1 MHRQFNIGYF
11 FSVGFIIH
19 KEMEDS
25 SKLWSAIEY
34 KFKKMEISV
43 GRGWVQIQATEKDR
57 DEALFDTEE
66 IFKLHQSGIQKHSNF
81 YIGGSI
87 GIHIL
92 FKTNHGDAY
101 KLHHIF
107 SLNMYFQFVQR

>member
-19 KEMEDS
+19 KEIEDS

-34 KFKKMEISV
+34 KFKKMETSV
-43 GRGWVQIQATEKDR
+43 GRGWVQIQVIEKDR

-81 YIGGSI
+81 YIGVLLEYI
-87 GIHIL
+87 FYLKPIMAMHI
-92 FKTNHGDAY
+92 
-101 KLHHIF
+101 ICII
-107 SLNMYFQFVQR
+107 YFL

>member
-1 MHRQFNIGYF
+1 
-11 FSVGFIIH
+11 
-19 KEMEDS
+19 MEDS

-66 IFKLHQSGIQKHSNF
+66 IFKLHQSGIQIHSNF

-87 GIHIL
+87 GIYIS

-101 KLHHIF
+101 NLHHIF
-107 SLNMYFQFVQR
+107 